1 MSMSTGPYAA
11 VYTQQLTATRRAYEA
26 LKGLLLSGDVPVG
39 HRLREER
46 IAERVGV
53 SRTPVRDAMHQL
65 SGEGFLER
73 RRDGGIYVV
82 TPSVVVMGELYDV
95 RRALELCTLR
105 LAVHRGLQYDRGALG
120 KLRNEWMD
128 LNADE
133 DTRDAEF
140 VLLDE
145 DFHARLAFAG
155 GNRTL
160 VDELSKIS
168 QRIRPIRSHDFITP
182 GRIAATIEEHL
193 AIVEAALAG
202 EYEHASDCLER
213 HITESQA
220 IVEAAVAKAVE
231 RMLTIAQNDLSW

>member
-1 MSMSTGPYAA
+1 MSTGPYAA
-11 VYTQQLTATRRAYEA
+11 AYTQSHTATRRAYEA
-26 LKGLLLSGDVPVG
+26 LKGMILSGDVPVG

-46 IAERVGV
+46 IAARVGV

-73 RRDGGIYVV
+73 RRDGGVYVV
-82 TPSVVVMGELYDV
+82 TPSVVVLKELYDV
-95 RRALELCTLR
+95 RRALELSTPR
-105 LAVHRGLQYDRGALG
+105 LALLRGLEYERADLV
-120 KLRNEWMD
+120 KLRNDW
-128 LNADE
+128 LAINADE
-133 DTRDAEF
+133 DTLDAEF

-145 DFHARLAFAG
+145 DFHTRLALAG

-182 GRIAATIEEHL
+182 GRIAATVEEHVG
-193 AIVEAALAG
+193 IVEAVLAG

-213 HITESQA
+213 HIIESQA
-220 IVEAAVAKAVE
+220 IVELAVSKAVE
-231 RMLTIAQNDLSW
+231 RMLTIAQNDPSW

>member
-11 VYTQQLTATRRAYEA
+11 AYTQQLTATRRAYEA

-46 IAERVGV
+46 IAERGGV

-105 LAVHRGLQYDRGALG
+105 LAVRRGLQYDRAALG
-120 KLRNEWMD
+120 KLRNEWID

-145 DFHARLAFAG
+145 DFMRGSPSPGAIAR
-155 GNRTL
+155 
-160 VDELSKIS
+160 SS
-168 QRIRPIRSHDFITP
+168 MSSPRSASGSAP
-182 GRIAATIEEHL
+182 SAATTSSHQ
-193 AIVEAALAG
+193 G
-202 EYEHASDCLER
+202 ASR
-213 HITESQA
+213 PRSKSTWRSSRQRWQA
-220 IVEAAVAKAVE
+220 STS
-231 RMLTIAQNDLSW
+231 MPLTASSGTSPSRRRS